1 MQMKIK
7 IGNLIVILSYL
18 RGFTGYW
25 INDVIRAS
33 SILIILIYIYGLSK
47 VCQKMIKYTFPGCR
61 TVFPWNYSGN
71 CYNVDISLLNMR
83 VKIIHAGNSHF
94 CGQRSTVQ
102 LIWIRKNSKRIFH
115 RPPNNQSAIN
125 FTTTQILFVFVWL
138 PRQYRVDSYCLI
150 CIRTDFSYSLIY
162 FGCQSLWV
170 QLPFFSI
177 SPSFPTISLLAL
189 TDFYTLMWAL
199 LWFVSS
205 LELWTL
211 WQPQVQKSNQ
221 NQNYGN
227 PSQFELKQKLLFDL
241 LIYWPSRQKS
251 VLYYG
256 FYHILLIICLQEK
269 TI

>member
-7 IGNLIVILSYL
+7 IGNLILTLSYL
-18 RGFTGYW
+18 GGFTGYW

-115 RPPNNQSAIN
+115 RPPNKQSAIN
-125 FTTTQILFVFVWL
+125 FTTTQILFVLVWL

-150 CIRTDFSYSLIY
+150 CIRTNFSYSLIL
-162 FGCQSLWV
+162 FWMPIIVSTIAFSL
-170 QLPFFSI
+170 
-177 SPSFPTISLLAL
+177 
-189 TDFYTLMWAL
+189 
-199 LWFVSS
+199 
-205 LELWTL
+205 
-211 WQPQVQKSNQ
+211 
-221 NQNYGN
+221 
-227 PSQFELKQKLLFDL
+227 
-241 LIYWPSRQKS
+241 SRQ
-251 VLYYG
+251 
-256 FYHILLIICLQEK
+256 
-269 TI
+269 